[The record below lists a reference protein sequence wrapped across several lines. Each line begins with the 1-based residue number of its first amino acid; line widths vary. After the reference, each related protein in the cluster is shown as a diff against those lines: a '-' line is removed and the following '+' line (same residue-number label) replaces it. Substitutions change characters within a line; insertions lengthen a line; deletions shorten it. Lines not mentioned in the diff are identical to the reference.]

1 MDSRGKILDKDFL
14 PILRSFFFPPLN
26 KDYQGR
32 IGELLLI
39 NSLR

>member
-1 MDSRGKILDKDFL
+1 MDSRGKTLDKDFL
-14 PILRSFFFPPLN
+14 PILRSFFPPLN

-32 IGELLLI
+32 IRELLLI